1 MITRGIAKQ
10 TKTKYAFETILTTV
24 HEEYT
29 SNVFATNQGKIKF
42 SAKFNTPTISN
53 NDSCTSTM
61 QKLIT

>member
-42 SAKFNTPTISN
+42 SAKFNTPN
-53 NDSCTSTM
+53 NI
-61 QKLIT
+61 QQ